1 MPTCSICAWAFED
14 SEQVQRHERRKHRD
28 AHFANL
34 EPEKMYYKA
43 PSSDLPFW
51 ALCNIYIGFEATFDH
66 LSNPRHIELSK
77 SAVSERPVSKAAPAE
92 TPTLDDDLLRPSI
105 LPRRPRAK
113 ELSSPPNEN
122 EQRTNEDTPFNM
134 WLLMLQCEYL
144 SDVHGCMTQYIN
156 HQLTVVQRDAGRDYC
171 TTLFNHCIDIDCASS
186 WIRK

>member
-34 EPEKMYYKA
+34 EPGQMHYKA
-43 PSSDLPFW
+43 PSSVLPFC
-51 ALCNIYIGFEATFDH
+51 ALCNIYIGFEATYDH

-77 SAVSERPVSKAAPAE
+77 SAAVETPVSKAAPAE

-113 ELSSPPNEN
+113 EPSSPPNED
-122 EQRTNEDTPFNM
+122 EHGTNDDTP
-134 WLLMLQCEYL
+134 LQVPPWSFAMKLQMPHCNKL
-144 SDVHGCMTQYIN
+144 HVASTLVGCRRC
-156 HQLTVVQRDAGRDYC
+156 QR
-171 TTLFNHCIDIDCASS
+171 
-186 WIRK
+186 WICRRPRCNSGY